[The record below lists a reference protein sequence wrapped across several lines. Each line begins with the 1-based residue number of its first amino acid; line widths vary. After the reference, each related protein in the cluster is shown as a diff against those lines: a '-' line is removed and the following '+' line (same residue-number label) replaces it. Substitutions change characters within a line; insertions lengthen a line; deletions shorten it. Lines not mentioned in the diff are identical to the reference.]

1 MYLGGTDMIRF
12 EHFPLSDTILSIGI
26 FGVNRIL
33 IQYFSYNSKSSLAG
47 FILAAVSMMGHGL
60 EPI

>member
-1 MYLGGTDMIRF
+1 MIRF

-26 FGVNRIL
+26 FGVNRIF

-47 FILAAVSMMGHGL
+47 FILAAVSMRWDMGWSLYNTCTG
-60 EPI
+60 

>member
-1 MYLGGTDMIRF
+1 MIRF